1 MIQTSRYTESETSR
15 GGLRTAATVAS
26 IRLRIRRGQIEA
38 TTRILK
44 QGERLDTIAQEVYGD
59 GRLWWV
65 IAAASNIG
73 WCWQVTEGT
82 LIRIPLDL
90 GSVF

>member
-1 MIQTSRYTESETSR
+1 MSRSRYTESSTLR
-15 GGLRTAATVAS
+15 GGLKTAKTVAS
-26 IRLRIRRGQIEA
+26 IRSRIRRNQIQ
-38 TTRILK
+38 TTDRILK

-73 WCWQVTEGT
+73 WCWQVPEGT
-82 LIRIPLDL
+82 LVKVPLDIT
-90 GSVF
+90 SVM